1 VLLRGHRL
9 RRPAEDTRQLG
20 AEAIMI
26 DGVVRLLWRPRT
38 SKDRLAAGEV
48 IAAAR
53 TWLPRHRTMRESAR
67 PGASPVPRRPHRAA
81 LDSGR
86 GMRAGVPA
94 EDLPRT
100 TTSREVAAAVP
111 AGDARLQ
118 PGWSGPAPEAA
129 GYQAAAV

>member
-53 TWLPRHRTMRESAR
+53 TWLPRHRHDAGKRQAWGQSRAAKAARGCPGQR
-67 PGASPVPRRPHRAA
+67 PGHE
-81 LDSGR
+81 GR
-86 GMRAGVPA
+86 C
-94 EDLPRT
+94 
-100 TTSREVAAAVP
+100 
-111 AGDARLQ
+111 AR
-118 PGWSGPAPEAA
+118 
-129 GYQAAAV
+129 